1 MRVLG
6 IESSCDE
13 TAAALVE
20 DGTRL
25 LATSLASSAAI
36 HARYGGVVPEVA
48 AREHT
53 MAILPVVE
61 QVLQDAGL
69 NRHDVDAVA
78 VTEGP
83 GLLGALLVGVTFAKG
98 FALGCQV
105 PVVGVH
111 HLEAHLYANALVAPI
126 QFPALGLLVSGGHTS
141 LVLWKTHGELT
152 VLGETRDDAAG
163 EAFDK
168 GARALGLSYPGGPE
182 VERLAATVE
191 TTSLHLPIA
200 NLGSSSL
207 DFSFSGVK
215 TATTDLIRS
224 QPHRQAEIAYALQA
238 AVVEALIRNVSRAL
252 SRYSVD
258 DVYLA
263 GGVTANEF
271 LRHRMQQLG
280 REQNIRVHIPP
291 ARYCTDNAA
300 MVASLGYYRWTRGI
314 RMSYLDTPRVNY
326 PLGQQ

>member
-61 QVLQDAGL
+61 QVLQDARL
-69 NRHDVDAVA
+69 DRRDVDAVA

-98 FALGCQV
+98 FALGCQI

-126 QFPALGLLVSGGHTS
+126 EFPALGLLVSGGHTS
-141 LVLWKTHGELT
+141 LVLWKNHGEIT

-182 VERLAATVE
+182 IEKLAATVE
-191 TTSLHLPIA
+191 ATSLHLPIA
-200 NLGSSSL
+200 NLGSDSL

-215 TATTDLIRS
+215 TATSDLIRS
-224 QPHRQAEIAYALQA
+224 QPHRQAEIAYALQV
-238 AVVEALIRNVSRAL
+238 AVVEALVRNVSRAL
-252 SRYSVD
+252 KRYPVD

-263 GGVTANEF
+263 GGVTANAF
-271 LRHRMQQLG
+271 LRQRMEQLG
-280 REQNIRVHIPP
+280 QDQNIRVHIPP
-291 ARYCTDNAA
+291 VRYCTDNAA
-300 MVASLGYYRWTRGI
+300 MVASLGYYRWARGI
-314 RMSYLDTPRVNY
+314 RMSYLAAPRVTY